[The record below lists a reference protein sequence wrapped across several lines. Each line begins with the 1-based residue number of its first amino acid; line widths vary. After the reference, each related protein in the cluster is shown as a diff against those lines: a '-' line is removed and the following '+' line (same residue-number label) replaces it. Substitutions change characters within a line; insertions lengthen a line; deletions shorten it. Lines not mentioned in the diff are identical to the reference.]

1 MKVKNK
7 IVWVV
12 IAMIVVVWA
21 WTVTLVSLI

>member
-12 IAMIVVVWA
+12 IAMIVVVWV
-21 WTVTLVSLI
+21 WTVTLVSLK